1 MTFEEK
7 VKKAR
12 INAGMSQAQL
22 AEKVGVSVRAITAY
36 ERDGSKPRPAKLAKL
51 AEALKVSTN
60 YLTDDNCDNP
70 LEGIVRDP
78 YIHEA
83 RARYGSGG
91 ARDVEELLSQNK
103 ALFAGGDL
111 TDDQKEQ
118 FFQAIT
124 EAFFACREEARRRFG
139 RKNDN

>member
-70 LEGIVRDP
+70 LKG
-78 YIHEA
+78 
-83 RARYGSGG
+83 
-91 ARDVEELLSQNK
+91 LLKTHISMRQGQDTVPAAHGTWKNC
-103 ALFAGGDL
+103 FHR
-111 TDDQKEQ
+111 
-118 FFQAIT
+118 I
-124 EAFFACREEARRRFG
+124 RRCLPVVI
-139 RKNDN
+139 

>member
-78 YIHEA
+78 YVYLFRSNRLQRPSPALCNEA
-83 RARYGSGG
+83 LKHWLSG
-91 ARDVEELLSQNK
+91 AHP
-103 ALFAGGDL
+103 
-111 TDDQKEQ
+111 
-118 FFQAIT
+118 
-124 EAFFACREEARRRFG
+124 
-139 RKNDN
+139 